1 MKKTYTRPFIEMDS
15 IETGLMI
22 CASGSVISSGT
33 TDENEITYGGVD
45 EEGTLEPASRRHD
58 LWEDEEEY

>member
-1 MKKTYTRPFIEMDS
+1 MDS

-33 TDENEITYGGVD
+33 TDEIEITYGGVD

>member
-1 MKKTYTRPFIEMDS
+1 MKKTYTGPFIEMDS
-15 IETGLMI
+15 METGLMI

-33 TDENEITYGGVD
+33 IDEITYGGVD

-58 LWEDEEEY
+58 LWEDE